1 MYYLLSA
8 IIGYL
13 LGSIPTGYLMLK
25 RHGINII
32 TSGSGNVG
40 AMNTFDITNSKITG
54 LLVFFIDA
62 IKGLLSAYL
71 PLLFFPFGFGYA
83 AISLLFGILSHCYN
97 PWIKFKGGR
106 GLATSLGGT
115 ILIAPFIPAIWLL
128 TWVLVYI
135 IKRDILLGNIVSTI
149 LALLI
154 ILTFPDVAH
163 KYSFPKAESISSLMF
178 FSTTLLI
185 IIFIKHID
193 PLIELLTKFN
203 IINKKG

>member
-13 LGSIPTGYLMLK
+13 LGSIPAGYLMLK
-25 RHGINII
+25 KQGINIM

-40 AMNTFDITNSKITG
+40 AMNTFDITNSKVTG

-62 IKGLLSAYL
+62 IKGLLSVYI
-71 PLLFFPFGFGYA
+71 PLLLFPFGFGYA
-83 AISLLFGILSHCYN
+83 AIALLFAILSHCYN

-115 ILIAPFIPAIWLL
+115 ILIAPFIPALWLL
-128 TWVLVYI
+128 TWILVYL
-135 IKRDILLGNIVSTI
+135 IKRDILLGNILATI

-154 ILTFPDVAH
+154 TLTFPDFVY
-163 KYSFPKAESISSLMF
+163 KFSFPKAESISSLMF

-193 PLIELLTKFN
+193 PLMELLTKFN